1 MTVKE
6 IDLSRLIQFAKYQ
19 NSEVQVYRL
28 IENEKNMISVLI
40 CQILFKKVEGQDIKE
55 KKVKQRQMRNKVF
68 YYVTYLREINCYIFN
83 FVCAVY

>member
-28 IENEKNMISVLI
+28 IENERNMISVLI

-55 KKVKQRQMRNKVF
+55 KKVKQRQMRNKYL
-68 YYVTYLREINCYIFN
+68 YYVTYLREINC
-83 FVCAVY
+83 